1 MTKEESQLLEL
12 FRLLD
17 KTEQKIIIGRISEM
31 LCTKKRKKIDSS
43 QNEKIKYYP
52 VVYVFFIK
60 T

>member
-17 KTEQKIIIGRISEM
+17 KTEQKIIIGRMSEM
-31 LCTKKRKKIDSS
+31 LCTKKKKIDFLDGK
-43 QNEKIKYYP
+43 EIKYYP
-52 VVYVFFIK
+52 VVYMFFIK